1 MPPSPAALRALGAYL
16 ARFVTLSEGEF
27 AAFCAKLMPRP
38 LKRKEVLLRQGEVC
52 KHVAFIT
59 QGCLRYFYLVEGEEH
74 TGQFFFENSFYTDYE
89 SFLSGEPSRQNVDAL
104 EKTELLLL
112 RKTDLYGLYEENP
125 KFERFGRLMAEQ
137 AYLGVRRR
145 NTDLLNLSPEDR
157 YLELLAKR
165 PKVIERIPQHYIASY
180 LGIKPQSLSR
190 IRKRISGAS

>member
-1 MPPSPAALRALGAYL
+1 MHPSSAALAALQAYL
-16 ARFVTLSEGEF
+16 ARFVTLTEGEF
-27 AAFCAKLMPRP
+27 ATFCAKLTPRQ
-38 LKRKEVLLRQGEVC
+38 LKRKELLLRQGEVC
-52 KHVAFIT
+52 KQVAFVIG
-59 QGCLRYFYLVEGEEH
+59 GCLRYFYLVEGEEH

-104 EKTELLLL
+104 EKTQLLLL

-137 AYLGVRRR
+137 AYLGVRKR

-165 PKVIERIPQHYIASY
+165 PKVIERVPQHYIASY

-190 IRKRISGAS
+190 IRKRISGTS

>member
-1 MPPSPAALRALGAYL
+1 MHLSPAVLSNLKAYL
-16 ARFVTLSEGEF
+16 SRFVTLSEAEF
-27 AAFCAKLMPRP
+27 EQFCGQLTPKK

-52 KHVAFIT
+52 KQVAFIS
-59 QGCLRYFYLVEGEEH
+59 QGCLRYFYLVDGQEH

-89 SFLSGEPSRQNVDAL
+89 SFLSGEPSRQNVGAL

-112 RKTDLYGLYEENP
+112 RKTDLYKLYEENP

-137 AYLGVRRR
+137 AYLGVRKR

-157 YLELLAKR
+157 YRELLSKR
-165 PKVIERIPQHYIASY
+165 PKVMTRIPQHYIASY

-190 IRKRISGAS
+190 IRKRILADL